1 MADYYNLTDSK
12 LTFVQYN
19 SSNVLPVP
27 PNGSGQNRVANN
39 GAANPENPTV
49 KAGLE
54 GMTNDL
60 SNNYSIATGATNS
73 SMNPTV
79 SSQVYDMDA
88 KGTLMNYP
96 VGHPKY
102 QPSFQDTRIQDAL
115 ALQQQ
120 ENTLFMIGSV
130 AGVSLVL
137 LSFMIFKSQSSE

>member
-39 GAANPENPTV
+39 GAANPAV

-60 SNNYSIATGATNS
+60 SNNYPIATGATNS
-73 SMNPTV
+73 SMNPTF
-79 SSQVYDMDA
+79 SSQVYDMDT

-102 QPSFQDTRIQDAL
+102 QPSFQDTRMQDAL

-130 AGVSLVL
+130 AALSLVL

>member
-39 GAANPENPTV
+39 GAANPTV

-54 GMTNDL
+54 GMTDQL
-60 SNNYSIATGATNS
+60 DTNYSIATGAKPS
-73 SMNPTV
+73 GMNPTV

-88 KGTLMNYP
+88 KGTILNYP

-130 AGVSLVL
+130 AALSLVL
-137 LSFMIFKSQSSE
+137 LSAMIFKSQSSE